1 MFLYKLPDFE
11 GGFVTKSI
19 ECNCIVTRD
28 DAGYLLDSKP
38 VNYVKKGVKTNFGK
52 VVDYSRNFVILKKG
66 SELKRVKRESLNNV
80 LIKSLDQSEYKPEI
94 ILDEPTITGKFKTIV
109 GEVLV
114 KSGKEIARDILTDP
128 DKLIEKGR
136 TVVFSKTINGEEV
149 EVTAEKQALFSKSF
163 LMKGI
168 SVKEKV
174 VKRKILI
181 KGFAAT
187 LKTPKIFNI
196 NSSSSGGGSAWNAK
210 GGMKP
215 NHKYIERKPAKNGE
229 GYIYLYELP
238 SGKREWRDEAGKT
251 VEGGQASADYQ
262 LEDFKVGDI
271 VRQDDKLGRIKE
283 TSTNMLAV
291 NFGGEI
297 KVINKKEHVEKVKQH
312 QLMKEGDTIQYEGN
326 DAEILRVTGKLA
338 LINTADKKLK
348 IINLEKRLEKYEPQS
363 AKGRGEEKR
372 LNKFSDV
379 YQGEAERRARQG
391 GADNYN
397 ISYEEQPGY
406 KDFLNAAK
414 KTGFGRKNDLEM
426 VKRIQVGDRLRVV
439 RWNYNPELQDVSFM
453 VDGVENYP
461 LNFGGKKYLI
471 RDITDD
477 GYSLEDKETKEKGLF
492 LSHKDYNEYAKENN
506 EMRGDLKVE
515 KVGGVNGYE
524 IVKEPARTFRFKPE
538 YTEEERARFEGRS
551 GRRPSRWTKQATES
565 LQSEDEKKR
574 LVELQAERDKKN
586 KEVLGTKDFADFEKL
601 HKERGFEI
609 GANRFH
615 ATKEIEAGGRTFK
628 IKSEFKPDKMS
639 WQTSIDGPVKKL
651 QLGEKHL
658 PITDIS
664 KDKVFYHEGGDE
676 KSISFDELKTIN
688 GKSLFEPTKVSKGVI
703 SNLDPVKIYFGNND
717 KDVTSGTYEIVE
729 AKDLIASHKPDGTP
743 NRDYKISDAQNRDRS
758 TPQSIAQINKIATNP
773 NFDFLSDSKTAQDGA
788 PIVDEDYN
796 VIAGNGREI
805 GVQQHYDNKG
815 EKYRNDLLKN
825 AEKYGFN
832 RDDIEKMQQPILVR
846 RTNVDKNEAQRLGA
860 ISNTSQMLA
869 TEERESAKG
878 KATRIDDATINNLAG
893 MFTKENHE
901 SLNQYLDEIGPDVVS
916 ELLSKKIIPENEAH
930 LYIDPKSG
938 KMDAGHKEKVKQILT
953 QSVLGESSQ
962 HFEKI
967 PEAARAGTVKSL
979 GDIFALKGKEG
990 DLVPHLQ
997 EAVKILAK
1005 YEAVK
1010 DNFKSP
1016 DDFVKQAANDAFEPL
1031 KGSKEGLA
1039 LFELLS
1045 GTKPN
1050 EMKDKI
1056 HEYKLSMEGDMFGEG
1071 KTAKEAFDEVFKPRY
1086 EKGINKGL
1094 RLGLRIRKL
1103 LFKAVDTT
1111 KNILLPSKKNP
1122 AIKRWQSTAGMP
1134 AIKKQKWYR
1143 GVDERNKNAK
1153 DKFYSADKEIAGD
1166 FGEVEELNPN
1176 EMPKN
1181 PLKLESKKVLAE
1193 QLGYEGNP
1201 YTESRFDEIAKAHAQ
1216 KLGYDAIIYENGTFE
1231 EPELH
1236 KFGEVAIKQTETEN
1250 FKKWFGESKVV
1261 DNEGDPAVTYPI
1273 KVYHGSKKEFFE
1285 FKKELLGKNTGD
1297 LLSYFG
1303 FHFTEDKN
1311 MAQSL
1316 FASKEGNLL
1325 ECYLTIRNPYVIT
1338 ESELVKE
1345 ALLFAQKSGMIDENK
1360 VNLRKLFKLPYYS
1373 HQGNSIASH
1382 LINDAWKDSPL
1393 INYKEVTNSY
1403 LEELKKRGFDG
1414 IQYKN
1419 EIEWAFNERYDW
1431 IAFEPTQIKSAT
1443 GNDGSFDPEN
1453 ADITKSTKITRKIVL
1468 KKKKKNETFLL

>member
-1 MFLYKLPDFE
+1 MFLYKLPDYE

-28 DAGYLLDSKP
+28 DAGHLLDSKP
-38 VNYVKKGVKTNFGK
+38 VNYVKKGLSTSYGK
-52 VVDYSRNFVILKKG
+52 VVDYSKHFVILKKG
-66 SELKRVKRESLNNV
+66 LELKRVRREDLNNS
-80 LIKSLDQSEYKPEI
+80 LLKSLYQSEDKPEI
-94 ILDEPTITGKFKTIV
+94 SQAEIKVSGRFETLAGK
-109 GEVLV
+109 VLV
-114 KSGKEIARDILTDP
+114 KSENEIVRDVLIDP
-128 DKLIEKGR
+128 DRVLSKGKM
-136 TVVFSKTINGEEV
+136 VVFSKSINGQEIEATV
-149 EVTAEKQALFSKSF
+149 EKQSVFQKTF
-163 LMKGI
+163 LIKGI
-168 SVKEKV
+168 VAKEKV
-174 VKRKILI
+174 AVKRILI
-181 KGFAAT
+181 KGISAT
-187 LKTPKIFNI
+187 LKMPKVFNI
-196 NSSSSGGGSAWNAK
+196 NQSAAGRGQQSMGGTAWNAK

-215 NHKYIERKPAKNGE
+215 NHKYIERKPAKSGD

-238 SGKREWRDEAGKT
+238 SGKKEWRDEAGKA

-283 TSTNMLAV
+283 ASTNMLAV

-348 IINLEKRLEKYEPQS
+348 VINLEKRLEKYEPQS
-363 AKGRGEEKR
+363 AKSAKGGGDEKR

-406 KDFLNAAK
+406 KSFVDAAK

-426 VKRIQVGDRLRVV
+426 VKRIQVGERLRVV

-453 VDGVENYP
+453 VDGVEDYP

-477 GYSLEDKETKEKGLF
+477 GYSLEDRETKEKGLF

-506 EMRGDLKVE
+506 EMRNDLKVE

-524 IVKEPARTFRFKPE
+524 LVKEPARTFRFKPE

-551 GRRPSRWTKQATES
+551 GRRPSRWTRRKEEP
-565 LQSEDEKKR
+565 LQSEEEKKR
-574 LVELQAERDKKN
+574 LIELQAERDKKN

-601 HKERGFEI
+601 HKEKGFEI

-615 ATKEIEAGGRTFK
+615 ATKEVEAGGRTFK
-628 IKSEFKPDKMS
+628 IKSEFKPEKMS

-658 PITDIS
+658 PITDIT

-676 KSISFDELKTIN
+676 KSITFDELKTIN
-688 GKSLFEPTKVSKGVI
+688 GKSLFEPTKASKGVV
-703 SNLDPVKIYFGNND
+703 SNMDPVKIYFGNNE

-743 NRDYKISDAQNRDRS
+743 NKDYKISDAQNRDRS

-796 VIAGNGREI
+796 VIAGNGRGI

-825 AEKYGFN
+825 AEKYGFS
-832 RDDIEKMQQPILVR
+832 REDVEKMKQPVLVR
-846 RTNVDKNEAQRLGA
+846 RTNVDQKEAQRLGA

-869 TEERESAKG
+869 TEEREAAKG

-893 MFTKENHE
+893 MFTKGNHE
-901 SLNQYLDEIGPDVVS
+901 SLSQYLDEIGSDVVG
-916 ELLSKKIIPENEAH
+916 ELLKKKIIPENEAH

-953 QSVLGESSQ
+953 QSVLGESSI

-967 PEAARAGTVKSL
+967 SEAARAGTVKSL
-979 GDIFALKGKEG
+979 GDIFALKGKAG

-1010 DNFKSP
+1010 DKFKSP

-1056 HEYKLSMEGDMFGEG
+1056 HDYKLSMEGDMFSGG
-1071 KTAKEAFDEVFKPRY
+1071 LPPEAAFVRVFKPKYQNGVNTEAAYKQQIRDAMKGGHKISKEILDKY
-1086 EKGINKGL
+1086 PDLEREYNSRHVLKSISRKIITFGKKVFKAIASEKIKEGTRVETEHDNLYNEIKKRLEAEGL
-1094 RLGLRIRKL
+1094 IMPMEREEFFRTIAEKHLTEKEDYYKL
-1103 LFKAVDTT
+1103 LKRYVEKSVDT
-1111 KNILLPSKKNP
+1111 SK
-1122 AIKRWQSTAGMP
+1122 
-1134 AIKKQKWYR
+1134 
-1143 GVDERNKNAK
+1143 
-1153 DKFYSADKEIAGD
+1153 
-1166 FGEVEELNPN
+1166 
-1176 EMPKN
+1176 
-1181 PLKLESKKVLAE
+1181 
-1193 QLGYEGNP
+1193 
-1201 YTESRFDEIAKAHAQ
+1201 
-1216 KLGYDAIIYENGTFE
+1216 
-1231 EPELH
+1231 
-1236 KFGEVAIKQTETEN
+1236 
-1250 FKKWFGESKVV
+1250 
-1261 DNEGDPAVTYPI
+1261 
-1273 KVYHGSKKEFFE
+1273 
-1285 FKKELLGKNTGD
+1285 
-1297 LLSYFG
+1297 
-1303 FHFTEDKN
+1303 
-1311 MAQSL
+1311 
-1316 FASKEGNLL
+1316 
-1325 ECYLTIRNPYVIT
+1325 
-1338 ESELVKE
+1338 
-1345 ALLFAQKSGMIDENK
+1345 
-1360 VNLRKLFKLPYYS
+1360 
-1373 HQGNSIASH
+1373 
-1382 LINDAWKDSPL
+1382 
-1393 INYKEVTNSY
+1393 
-1403 LEELKKRGFDG
+1403 
-1414 IQYKN
+1414 
-1419 EIEWAFNERYDW
+1419 
-1431 IAFEPTQIKSAT
+1431 T
-1443 GNDGSFDPEN
+1443 GNDGSFDPEE
-1453 ADITKSTKITRKIVL
+1453 ADITKSTKITRKIAL
-1468 KKKKKNETFLL
+1468 KKKKKNNTFLL